1 MSFTST
7 LKDLEDWNAEVLKN
21 PVRLAPSLL
30 ARLRCYARNC
40 LMRSVTPCFRLRVL
54 CSTR

>member
-21 PVRLAPSLL
+21 PVRLASSLL
-30 ARLRCYARNC
+30 ASLRCYARNC